1 MPGPSVSALHVCACG
16 DVPIILELRQRR
28 DELGWR
34 ERPLQD
40 DAFGTSLDAAML
52 QSAHTRKVPAAPS
65 IHGSRGGVFMSR
77 KQIPL
82 SSPGSGALCAKSYFA
97 PGQES
102 GGRVFAPESN
112 GRRNQPRNATCV

>member
-40 DAFGTSLDAAML
+40 DAIRHVFGRCNATKCT
-52 QSAHTRKVPAAPS
+52 HTKS
-65 IHGSRGGVFMSR
+65 SRGTLDPRLTRRRFHVAKADPFIVAGFGCAMCKIVLCPWTGIRRSR
-77 KQIPL
+77 
-82 SSPGSGALCAKSYFA
+82 
-97 PGQES
+97 
-102 GGRVFAPESN
+102 
-112 GRRNQPRNATCV
+112 